1 MKNLTLLLIICLL
14 TACNSGNQNSSGN
27 SLKVIDVEDAFRHP
41 EAFTLADLG
50 KEQSYIPLETTDSSI
65 VAISSIT
72 AMVVTDRHIQIGA
85 RTAPIKVFDKTTGH
99 YIGQIGQ
106 IGNGPAEYPNGT
118 NFTTDPITR
127 KVYVRISPSKQQCYD
142 ITGHFLKTV
151 EWKEATGGMII
162 APYFLDD
169 KIYTYVNIPTEQ
181 TNNLS
186 YLYDADSGAIQDS
199 LPLRWGGDIPAGKSK
214 LVMPLAGAEMLG
226 GMAYIVQFEDNR
238 WTYGSQ
244 NNAAYWYHDGE
255 LCMKD
260 FFCDTLFTVKGFDRL
275 TPRMVFKMGS
285 SGGFARYENSDVMAD
300 KYIITRLMETENII
314 YFNLFKDMYN
324 VDGWMKGGSNPP
336 YCGIYDKR
344 SGRTKVM
351 KSVHI
356 ESDRAGMPG
365 FAIYNISTAGE
376 LIVCYQTEDLI
387 NAREKMPESEQPA
400 WLKQLKE
407 DDNPVILLIK

>member
-14 TACNSGNQNSSGN
+14 TACNPSNRNSYGN

-72 AMVVTDRHIQIGA
+72 AMVVTDRHILIGA

-151 EWKEATGGMII
+151 EWKEAAGGMII

-244 NNAAYWYHDGE
+244 NNAAYW
-255 LCMKD
+255 
-260 FFCDTLFTVKGFDRL
+260 
-275 TPRMVFKMGS
+275 
-285 SGGFARYENSDVMAD
+285 
-300 KYIITRLMETENII
+300 
-314 YFNLFKDMYN
+314 
-324 VDGWMKGGSNPP
+324 
-336 YCGIYDKR
+336 
-344 SGRTKVM
+344 
-351 KSVHI
+351 
-356 ESDRAGMPG
+356 
-365 FAIYNISTAGE
+365 
-376 LIVCYQTEDLI
+376 
-387 NAREKMPESEQPA
+387 
-400 WLKQLKE
+400 
-407 DDNPVILLIK
+407 